1 MFDKHIEVR
10 EIMTRD
16 VIVISPEET
25 MDQAAEL
32 FELHDL
38 HHIPVVGDG
47 KVIGM
52 LSTTDLHKVMHHFT
66 LFKVRNSDVVN
77 QSVLRSLLAKEVM
90 TSPVAT
96 IKTTCSLTT
105 VAAIFRENLFHA
117 LPVVESNGDLAGIV
131 TPFDLMNYA
140 YGPDELALSET
151 PRKNIA

>member
-1 MFDKHIEVR
+1 MFDKQIEVR
-10 EIMTRD
+10 EIMTRE
-16 VIVISPEET
+16 VITISPEET

-32 FELHDL
+32 FESHDL

-47 KVIGM
+47 KVVGM

-96 IKTTCSLTT
+96 IQTTCSLTT

-117 LPVVESNGDLAGIV
+117 LPVVETNGDLAGIV

-140 YGPDELALSET
+140 YGPDEFALTESHHE
-151 PRKNIA
+151 NIV

>member
-77 QSVLRSLLAKEVM
+77 QSV
-90 TSPVAT
+90 
-96 IKTTCSLTT
+96 
-105 VAAIFRENLFHA
+105 
-117 LPVVESNGDLAGIV
+117 
-131 TPFDLMNYA
+131 
-140 YGPDELALSET
+140 
-151 PRKNIA
+151 

>member
-1 MFDKHIEVR
+1 MFDKQIEVR
-10 EIMTRD
+10 EIMTRE
-16 VIVISPEET
+16 VITISPEET

-32 FELHDL
+32 FESHDL

-47 KVIGM
+47 KVVGM

-96 IKTTCSLTT
+96 IQTTCSLTT

-117 LPVVESNGDLAGIV
+117 LPVVETNGDLAGIV

-140 YGPDELALSET
+140 YGPDEFALTESPHE
-151 PRKNIA
+151 NIV